1 VDTEILDTNGQAQSN
16 EKIDMA
22 KLTGKKCLVTGGGR
36 GIGRAIALA
45 FAKEG
50 AAVAI
55 IDRDAATLRA
65 TVDALEGMNI
75 PAAGVLGEVQDVS
88 SMTVAVQKT
97 EAALGGI
104 DVLVNNAGIM
114 SYAPVESMSIEM
126 WDEMMS
132 VNLRSVFICSKLVI
146 PGMKSRGWGRIIS
159 LSSQLAHKGAKDLAH
174 YSAAKA
180 GVMGFTRALARE
192 VIGFGINVNAICPG
206 PIDTELTQMNPAAW
220 RAELTAQI
228 PTQRYGNVH
237 EIAPTAVLLASDD
250 GSFYVGA
257 TLNPNGGDVMI

>member
-1 VDTEILDTNGQAQSN
+1 
-16 EKIDMA
+16 MP

-36 GIGRAIALA
+36 GIGRAIAVA

-50 AAVAI
+50 AAVAV
-55 IDRDAATLRA
+55 IDRDASALAA
-65 TVDALEGMNI
+65 TVDVLVGMKITAEGI
-75 PAAGVLGEVQDVS
+75 VGEVQDEAS
-88 SMTVAVQKT
+88 ITTAVRKS

-104 DVLVNNAGIM
+104 DVLVNNAGIV
-114 SYAPVESMSIEM
+114 SFAPVETMSTEM
-126 WDEMMS
+126 WDEMIA
-132 VNLRSVFICSKLVI
+132 VNLRSVFLCSKLVI
-146 PGMKSRGWGRIIS
+146 PGMKSRRWGRIIS

-174 YSAAKA
+174 YGAAKA
-180 GVMGFTRALARE
+180 GIIGFTRALARE

-206 PIDTELTQMNPAAW
+206 PIETELTQMNPPAL

-228 PTQRYGNVH
+228 PTQRYGNVE

-257 TLNPNGGDVMI
+257 TLNPNGGDVMV